1 MTKKFIFILCIL
13 PLIVFARID
22 EGDMPQMLQDC
33 YSGKN
38 SFTGK
43 AQTAQNCLE
52 IYLTHLF
59 GNKSSYHGLDRN
71 ALDWVDSLGQR
82 LSIRIKRHS
91 RYYERKRHL
100 RVRKEIR
107 TLRGRERNNFFDAL
121 IDLKEDTVR

>member
-1 MTKKFIFILCIL
+1 MTKKFIFNLCIL
-13 PLIVFARID
+13 PLIVFAQID

-43 AQTAQNCLE
+43 AQTAQSCLE

-59 GNKSSYHGLDRN
+59 GNKSSYHGLDGN

-107 TLRGRERNNFFDAL
+107 TLSERERNNFFDAL

>member
-1 MTKKFIFILCIL
+1 MTKKFIFNLCIL

-43 AQTAQNCLE
+43 AQTTQNCLE

-59 GNKSSYHGLDRN
+59 GNTSSYYGLDRN

-107 TLRGRERNNFFDAL
+107 TLSERERNNFFDAL
-121 IDLKEDTVR
+121 IDLKEDTVS

>member
-59 GNKSSYHGLDRN
+59 GH
-71 ALDWVDSLGQR
+71 
-82 LSIRIKRHS
+82 
-91 RYYERKRHL
+91 
-100 RVRKEIR
+100 
-107 TLRGRERNNFFDAL
+107 
-121 IDLKEDTVR
+121 